1 MMAKSPA
8 SMEYDPARSAQSKE
22 APVQT
27 AFKYLTTESGPSLQL
42 MTRTNPIMVKA
53 CQMAYIFDR
62 AIKYPDAEGNLT
74 QGNPY
79 VAGYVDQIM
88 RLAVSMDGKGR
99 GEIIQALGEGGKMPD
114 SYYGVRDRSTFEEIP

>member
-1 MMAKSPA
+1 MAKSPA
-8 SMEYDPARSAQSKE
+8 SMEYDPTRSTQTKE

-27 AFKYLTTESGPSLQL
+27 AFKCLTIESGFGLQL

-53 CQMAYIFDR
+53 CQVSYIFDK
-62 AIKYPDAEGNLT
+62 ALKYRDAQGNLNY
-74 QGNPY
+74 GNPY

-99 GEIIQALGEGGKMPD
+99 NEIIEALGEGGKMPE
-114 SYYGVRDRSTFEEIP
+114 SYYGIRDRQTFEEIP